1 MFRKCLIT
9 LFIIFLNTIYANEIL
24 TIGATPVPH
33 AEILKNIIPEL
44 KKQGVDLKIIEFS
57 DYIQP
62 NLQLQNGELDANFFQ
77 HRPYLE
83 QFNKER
89 KSNLRELVAVEIEPM
104 GIYVNDNDKLKNFTI
119 TKNIK
124 SLVNTNDLIL
134 GVPNDVTNEGRA
146 LLLLEKY
153 KFITLDKKI
162 KYPSKKNIILNPYNI
177 AIKELDAAMLPRML
191 IAKQVDIAVI
201 NSNFA
206 IAAKLNPLKDAIFI
220 ENKTSPYV
228 NIVAVQEKNLHLN
241 KIEKLKK
248 VLQSNNTKR
257 YILKKYNG
265 IVIPVF

>member
-1 MFRKCLIT
+1 MFKKCLI
-9 LFIIFLNTIYANEIL
+9 IIFFTKLIFANETL
-24 TIGATPVPH
+24 TIGATAVPH

-44 KKQGVDLKIIEFS
+44 KAQGVDLKVIEFS

-62 NLQLQNGELDANFFQ
+62 NLQLQTGELDANFFQ

-104 GIYVNDNDKLKNFTI
+104 GIYISDNDKLKLFI
-119 TKNIK
+119 KSKNVK
-124 SLVNTNDLIL
+124 SLVGINNLTLA
-134 GVPNDVTNEGRA
+134 VPNDVTNEGRA

-153 KFITLDKKI
+153 KFITLNKKVR
-162 KYPSKKNIILNPYNI
+162 YPSKKDVILNPYNI
-177 AIKELDAAMLPRML
+177 TIKELDAAMLPRVF
-191 IAKQVDIAVI
+191 ISKQVDIAVI

-206 IAAKLNPLKDAIFI
+206 ILAKLSPLKDAMFV

-228 NIVAVQEKNLHLN
+228 NIIAVQEKDLHLS

-248 VLQSNNTKR
+248 VLQNNNTKT

-265 IVIPVF
+265 SVIPVF